1 MDPLY
6 YKLCL
11 SSFLDTNLEDVLCG
25 LFIIY
30 SPSVLCYIF
39 PLPVPSLELGEVHT
53 WHIQQVISVVL
64 DPSDRRVP
72 LSQPV
77 LHCLH
82 HSHHFAQLR
91 GTGPGGSRPWSRVRY
106 LPLSAVSLSRATF
119 LDLLSSSSTPRR
131 WSSKLWPED
140 SYCLTTA
147 TWGAPGTGWTCP
159 SSSPA
164 FSPPSSATSQDWE
177 PSECWELSR
186 LSPSCR
192 VSHRTPLLAYLRTY

>member
-1 MDPLY
+1 MRGKFEASCCFPALLSPDLGKTLNFWSLLRLKRPLYNRSIFVDPLY

-11 SSFLDTNLEDVLCG
+11 TSFLDNNLEDVLCG

-53 WHIQQVISVVL
+53 RNIQQVISVVL
-64 DPSDRRVP
+64 DPLCRRVP

-91 GTGPGGSRPWSRVRY
+91 GAGPGGSRTWSRVRY

-131 WSSKLWPED
+131 
-140 SYCLTTA
+140 
-147 TWGAPGTGWTCP
+147 
-159 SSSPA
+159 
-164 FSPPSSATSQDWE
+164 
-177 PSECWELSR
+177 
-186 LSPSCR
+186 
-192 VSHRTPLLAYLRTY
+192 